1 MGNDNKM
8 KPTGEVLAALRTLM
22 RNLPNSLGSINAYI
36 IPSDDA
42 HQSEYL
48 AKRDE
53 RRAFISGFDG
63 SAGTAVVTEKEAL
76 LWTDGRYYQQAGKQL
91 DENWTLM
98 KDGQPATPS
107 IDAFLAKVLEPGSK
121 VGVDAN
127 LISTRAWNPL
137 HTSLKS
143 SGCSLLPIT
152 PNLIDLV
159 WKDQP
164 AAPQNPIIPLNLEF
178 TGQSVAQKLAAVREK
193 MTDKRASVLV
203 VSALDEIAWF
213 LNLRGSDIDYNPVF
227 FSYVLVTLDDLFFFI
242 DESKLSSAIH
252 DHFRTNEV
260 QPKIRPYGDVHQV
273 LKSLAESCSH
283 RVWISLGSSYA
294 LTALIPEEKRLH
306 EITPINLMKAVKNDV
321 EAKGMREC
329 HIRDGVAL
337 CQYFAWLERTIKAGK
352 PVDEISGADQL
363 EQFRSKQE
371 KYMGLSF
378 TTISASGPNG
388 SVIHYHPLPD
398 TNRPISDKEMYLCD
412 SGAQFLDGTTDVTRT
427 MHFGTPTEQEITAF
441 THVLKGQIAL
451 GTAVFPRKVK
461 GQFLDTIARKALWD
475 AGLDYGHGTGHGIG
489 HFLNVHE
496 GPMGI
501 GIRLMPDD
509 PGLEE
514 NMFLSNEPGYYK
526 EGKFGIRI
534 EDIVQVV
541 STNIGDNFDGR
552 GALTFHTVTMCPIQT
567 KLIDVKLLTEKER
580 TSINNYHKT
589 VWETLSPLLKKA
601 GDAETLAWLERE
613 TQAI

>member
-1 MGNDNKM
+1 M
-8 KPTGEVLAALRTLM
+8 KPTGDVLAALRCLM
-22 RNLPNSLGSINAYI
+22 RNLPNSLGQINAYI
-36 IPSDDA
+36 IPSDDS

-76 LWTDGRYYQQAGKQL
+76 LWTDGRYYQQASKQL
-91 DENWTLM
+91 DKNWTLM
-98 KDGQPATPS
+98 KDGQPGTLG
-107 IDAFLAKVLEPGSK
+107 IDAWLAKVLQPGSK

-137 HTSLKS
+137 HCTLKS
-143 SGCSLLPIT
+143 SGCELLPIV

-164 AAPQNPIIPLNLEF
+164 AAPENSIIPLGTEF
-178 TGQSVAQKLAAVREK
+178 TGSPIVKKLELIRGK
-193 MTDKRASVLV
+193 MEEKRASILV

-227 FSYVLVTLDDLFFFI
+227 FSYLIITTDDLYFFI
-242 DESKLSSAIH
+242 DEKKLCPLI
-252 DHFRTNEV
+252 DNHFKSNQV
-260 QPKIRPYGDVHQV
+260 QPKIYPYNEIHNN
-273 LKSLAESCSH
+273 LKSLAESAVD

-294 LTALIPEEKRLH
+294 LTALIPEGKRLH
-306 EITPINLMKAVKNDV
+306 EITPISLMKAVKNEV
-321 EAKGMREC
+321 ESNGMKQC
-329 HIRDGVAL
+329 HIRDGLAL
-337 CQYFAWLERTIKAGK
+337 CQYFAWLEKCIKEGQ
-352 PVDEISGADQL
+352 PINEITGADHL
-363 EQFRSKQE
+363 EKLRSQQD

-388 SVIHYHPLPD
+388 SVIHYHPLPE
-398 TNRPISDKEMYLCD
+398 TNRSINDKELYLCD
-412 SGAQFLDGTTDVTRT
+412 SGAQYLDGTTDVTRT
-427 MHFGTPTEQEITAF
+427 LHFGTPSKEEIFAF

-451 GTAVFPRKVK
+451 GTAIFPRKVK

-526 EGKFGIRI
+526 DGEFGIRI
-534 EDIVQVV
+534 EDIVKVTA
-541 STNIGDNFDGR
+541 TNIGDNFGGR
-552 GALTFHTVTMCPIQT
+552 GALTFETITMCPIQT
-567 KLIDVKLLTEKER
+567 KLIDVDQLTERER
-580 TSINNYHKT
+580 YHLNSYHKM
-589 VWETLSPLLKKA
+589 VSETLSPLLEA
-601 GDAETLAWLERE
+601 IGDHTTLKWLEQE
-613 TQAI
+613 TKAI

>member
-1 MGNDNKM
+1 M
-8 KPTGEVLAALRTLM
+8 KPTGEVLSALRSLM
-22 RNLPNSLGSINAYI
+22 ANLPNSLGSINAYI

-63 SAGTAVVTEKEAL
+63 SAGTAVVTEREAL
-76 LWTDGRYYQQAGKQL
+76 LWTDGRYYQQAGNQL
-91 DENWTLM
+91 DSNWTLM
-98 KDGQPATPS
+98 RDGQPATPT
-107 IDAFLAKVLEPGSK
+107 IDAWLAKVLQPGCR

-127 LISTRAWNPL
+127 LMSTRAWNPL
-137 HTSLKS
+137 QTSLKS
-143 SGCSLLPIT
+143 AGCSLLPIS
-152 PNLIDLV
+152 PNLVDLV

-164 AAPQNPIIPLNLEF
+164 AAPQNPIIPLDSSFAGE
-178 TGQSVAQKLAAVREK
+178 SVAEKLAAVRET
-193 MTDKRASVLV
+193 MVENRATVLV

-227 FSYVLVTLDDLFFFI
+227 FSYLLVTLEDLYFFV
-242 DESKLSSAIH
+242 DERKLSEAVS
-252 DHFRTNEV
+252 DHFQRNQV
-260 QPKIRPYGDVHQV
+260 QPQIRPYHDVQEV
-273 LKSLAESCSH
+273 LKTLTEASGS
-283 RVWISLGSSYA
+283 RVWVSLGSSYA
-294 LTALIPEEKRLH
+294 LTALVPEEKRLH
-306 EITPINLMKAVKNDV
+306 KITPINLMKAVKNEV
-321 EAKGMREC
+321 EAAGMRQC

-337 CQYFAWLERTIKAGK
+337 CQYFAWLERCIRENR
-352 PVDEISGADQL
+352 PVDEISGAEQL
-363 EQFRSKQE
+363 EKFRSKQE

-388 SVIHYHPLPD
+388 SVIHYHPLPE

-412 SGAQFLDGTTDVTRT
+412 SGAQYLDGTTDVTRT
-427 MHFGTPTEQEITAF
+427 VHFGTPTEEEIHAF
-441 THVLKGQIAL
+441 TCVLKGQIAL
-451 GTAVFPRKVK
+451 GTAIFPRKVK

-526 EGKFGIRI
+526 DGQFGIRI

-541 STNIGDNFDGR
+541 SASIRDNFNGR
-552 GALTFHTVTMCPIQT
+552 GACTFSTVTMCPIQT
-567 KLIDVKLLTEKER
+567 KLIAVPLLTDKER
-580 TSINNYHKT
+580 DSLNRYHET
-589 VWETLSPLLKKA
+589 VRQTLSPLLKEIN
-601 GDAETLAWLERE
+601 DTETLAWLERE
-613 TQAI
+613 TQPIASV

>member
-1 MGNDNKM
+1 MPATKKEIARRKTHTNQADTNELTLTYAATEPRVASCACVHNTLSLDPPVKRHCKLINTQVIRIRKLCLCLPSCHHNIRNPVLIVLHGAKCQKGISTATRSHTSNKLQRLLSNKM
-8 KPTGEVLAALRTLM
+8 KPTGEVLAALRGLM
-22 RNLPNSLGSINAYI
+22 ANLPKGLGSINAYI

-76 LWTDGRYYQQAGKQL
+76 LWTDGRYFQQAGKQL
-91 DENWTLM
+91 DSNWTLM
-98 KDGQPATPS
+98 KDGQPTTPS
-107 IDAFLAKVLEPGSK
+107 IDAWLARVLQPGSK

-137 HTSLKS
+137 NTSLKS
-143 SGCSLLPIT
+143 AGCSLLPIS

-159 WKDQP
+159 WADQP
-164 AAPQNPIIPLNLEF
+164 AAPQASIIPLELEF
-178 TGQSVAQKLAAVREK
+178 TGESVAQKLAAVREK
-193 MTDKRASVLV
+193 MQDKRASVLV

-227 FSYVLVTLDDLFFFI
+227 FS
-242 DESKLSSAIH
+242 
-252 DHFRTNEV
+252 
-260 QPKIRPYGDVHQV
+260 
-273 LKSLAESCSH
+273 
-283 RVWISLGSSYA
+283 
-294 LTALIPEEKRLH
+294 
-306 EITPINLMKAVKNDV
+306 
-321 EAKGMREC
+321 
-329 HIRDGVAL
+329 
-337 CQYFAWLERTIKAGK
+337 
-352 PVDEISGADQL
+352 
-363 EQFRSKQE
+363 
-371 KYMGLSF
+371 
-378 TTISASGPNG
+378 
-388 SVIHYHPLPD
+388 
-398 TNRPISDKEMYLCD
+398 
-412 SGAQFLDGTTDVTRT
+412 DGTTDVTRT
-427 MHFGTPTEQEITAF
+427 MHFGTPSEQEINAF

-451 GTAVFPRKVK
+451 GTAIFPRKVK

-526 EGKFGIRI
+526 EGQFGIRI

-552 GALTFHTVTMCPIQT
+552 GALTFRTVTMCPIQT
-567 KLIDVKLLTEKER
+567 KLINVKLLTDRER
-580 TSINNYHKT
+580 NALNNYHTT
-589 VWETLSPLLKKA
+589 VWETLSPLLKNVK
-601 GDAETLAWLERE
+601 DAETLAWLERE
-613 TQAI
+613 TQPI

>member
-1 MGNDNKM
+1 M

-91 DENWTLM
+91 DQNWTLM
-98 KDGQPATPS
+98 KDGQPATPT

-143 SGCSLLPIT
+143 AGCSLLPIS

-159 WKDQP
+159 WKEQP
-164 AAPQNPIIPLNLEF
+164 AAPGHPIIPLSVDF
-178 TGQSVAQKLAAVREK
+178 TGQTVAQKLAAVREK

-242 DESKLSSAIH
+242 DESKLSGSIH

-260 QPKIRPYGDVHQV
+260 QPKIRPYGEVHQV
-273 LKSLAESCSH
+273 LKSLAESSSH
-283 RVWISLGSSYA
+283 RAWISLGSSYA

-306 EITPINLMKAVKNDV
+306 EITPINLMKAVKNEV

-329 HIRDGVAL
+329 HVRDGVAL
-337 CQYFAWLERTIKAGK
+337 CQYFAWLERCIKEGK

-363 EQFRSKQE
+363 ELFRSKQE
-371 KYMGLSF
+371 KFKGLSF

-398 TNRPISDKEMYLCD
+398 TNRAISDKEMYLCD
-412 SGAQFLDGTTDVTRT
+412 SGAQFL
-427 MHFGTPTEQEITAF
+427 
-441 THVLKGQIAL
+441 
-451 GTAVFPRKVK
+451 
-461 GQFLDTIARKALWD
+461 
-475 AGLDYGHGTGHGIG
+475 
-489 HFLNVHE
+489 
-496 GPMGI
+496 
-501 GIRLMPDD
+501 
-509 PGLEE
+509 
-514 NMFLSNEPGYYK
+514 
-526 EGKFGIRI
+526 
-534 EDIVQVV
+534 
-541 STNIGDNFDGR
+541 
-552 GALTFHTVTMCPIQT
+552 
-567 KLIDVKLLTEKER
+567 
-580 TSINNYHKT
+580 
-589 VWETLSPLLKKA
+589 
-601 GDAETLAWLERE
+601 
-613 TQAI
+613 